1 MTTTGKRGGAS
12 NELARLSAA
21 ELAAGYRARRF
32 TPADVME
39 DVIAALQGVDRRC
52 KVVVEPLYAH
62 ARAEAE
68 AATLRLRRGEATGA
82 LFGVPVTVKD
92 LVYVAGVPARGGA
105 PGNEG
110 FVPSVDAAVVERLR
124 AAGAIV
130 TAKTT
135 TCESGY
141 KLTAD
146 SPVSGVTR
154 NPWKLDRTSGGSSGG
169 AAAAVAAG
177 CGPLAIGTDGV
188 GSIRVPS
195 SFCGV
200 FGLKPTFGLVPRSPG
215 FSPPSWGSLAHTGPI
230 ARTVADAALMLGVI
244 AGHDAR
250 DGGSL
255 PLAPREYAAS
265 PGRLEG
271 LRIAASPDLGYA
283 AVQPDVRAAFERALA
298 CLSDLGASVVLE
310 GPTVDPDI
318 LERTLKPI
326 ALTEQAAAASVR
338 PPDDFDRSDAEYREA
353 VARGAAYSGLD
364 YISASYRRA
373 DLRGAF
379 LALFSRFDAFVTPTV
394 ATTAFAAGA
403 LGPDAI
409 AGRPVDSHLGWSPF
423 SWPMN
428 LTGLPAATIPCGF
441 DADGLPIGLQIVAP
455 WLDEAMI
462 LRVAAAFEQAQPWG
476 DVWPGA

>member
-1 MTTTGKRGGAS
+1 MSMTETRGGAP
-12 NELARLSAA
+12 NDLARLSAV

-32 TPADVME
+32 TPADVMA
-39 DVIAALQGVDRRC
+39 DVIAALQRVDRRC
-52 KVVVEPLYAH
+52 KVVVEPLYEQ

-68 AATLRLRRGEATGA
+68 AASLKLQRGEAHGA
-82 LFGVPVTVKD
+82 LFGVPVTIKD

-105 PGNEG
+105 PANEG
-110 FVPSVDAAVVERLR
+110 FVPAADAAVVSRLR
-124 AAGAIV
+124 SAGAIV
-130 TAKTT
+130 TCKTT

-154 NPWKLDRTSGGSSGG
+154 NPWRLDRTSGGSSGG
-169 AAAAVAAG
+169 AAVAVAAG

-250 DGGSL
+250 DGGCL
-255 PLAPREYAAS
+255 PLAPRDYPVSA
-265 PGRLEG
+265 GRLDG
-271 LRIAASPDLGYA
+271 LRIAASPDFGYA
-283 AVQPDVRAAFERALA
+283 AVQRDVRAAFERALGV
-298 CLSDLGASVVLE
+298 LSDLGAKVTLE
-310 GPTVDPDI
+310 GPKIDPDI

-326 ALTEQAAAASVR
+326 ALTEQAAAAAVR
-338 PPDDFDRSDAEYREA
+338 PASDFDRSDVEYRDA
-353 VARGAAYSGLD
+353 LAKGRVFSGVD
-364 YISASYRRA
+364 YIAASYRRA

-379 LALFSRFDAFVTPTV
+379 LSLFSRFDVFLTPTV
-394 ATTAFAAGA
+394 ATTAFGAGQ
-403 LGPDAI
+403 LGLEAI
-409 AGRPVDSHLGWSPF
+409 DGKPVDPHLGWSPF

-428 LTGLPAATIPCGF
+428 LTGLPAATAPCGF
-441 DADGLPIGLQIVAP
+441 DADALPIGLQIVAP
-455 WLDEAMI
+455 WLGESEI
-462 LRVAAAFEQAQPWG
+462 LRVAAAFEQAQPWSG
-476 DVWPGA
+476 AWPDA